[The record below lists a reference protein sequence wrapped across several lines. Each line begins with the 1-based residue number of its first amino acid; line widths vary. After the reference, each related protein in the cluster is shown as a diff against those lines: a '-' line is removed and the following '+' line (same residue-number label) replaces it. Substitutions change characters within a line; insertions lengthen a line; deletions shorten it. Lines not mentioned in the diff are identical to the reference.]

1 MLTPGFRS
9 PSGPAF
15 PSHPLLSHTLG
26 LHSVWRGCSLDGSS
40 SLRMDVACPGVIAV
54 ISLASMLA
62 QRTRLAA
69 VQKLGKKEDACSD
82 LCRN

>member
-54 ISLASMLA
+54 SMLA
-62 QRTRLAA
+62 QRTRLAD
-69 VQKLGKKEDACSD
+69 VQKLDKKRH
-82 LCRN
+82 L

>member
-26 LHSVWRGCSLDGSS
+26 LHSVWRGCNLDSSS
-40 SLRMDVACPGVIAV
+40 SLRMDVACPGVIAA

-62 QRTRLAA
+62 QRTWLAA
-69 VQKLGKKEDACSD
+69 VQKLDKKRH
-82 LCRN
+82 L

>member
-26 LHSVWRGCSLDGSS
+26 LHSVWRGCSLDGCS

-69 VQKLGKKEDACSD
+69 VQKLDKKRH
-82 LCRN
+82 L